1 MRQRSFNRSYGI
13 ILFVIM
19 VSCVQPA
26 ISRRI
31 SLPVIIPQDGMSVD
45 SVLTMRRSVRDFSCG
60 PVSLSDVARLLWAGQ
75 GITHEDG
82 YRTAPSAG
90 GLYPIDLYLFA
101 RNIEGL
107 QTGVYRYMPEIH
119 GLEAISQDDIHRD
132 LASAALDQEW
142 VRDASV
148 SIIVTGAP
156 ERTFIKYGE
165 RAWRYVLIESGC
177 VVQNILLQSTNLH
190 LASVVVGAFYDD
202 LIRPL
207 IGIPSTIHPIAII
220 SVGTI
225 EERFK

>member
-1 MRQRSFNRSYGI
+1 MNQRSFQCSCSI
-13 ILFVIM
+13 VLFVIE
-19 VSCVQPA
+19 VSCVQLIDA
-26 ISRRI
+26 RQVA
-31 SLPVIIPQDGMSVD
+31 LPDIGLFEGMSVA
-45 SVLTMRRSVRDFSCG
+45 SALSMRRSVRDFGCD
-60 PVSLSDVARLLWAGQ
+60 PISLGDAARLLWAGQ

-107 QTGVYRYMPEIH
+107 RTGVYRYVPEVH
-119 GLEAISQDDIHRD
+119 GLEIVSNDDIHLE

-142 VRDASV
+142 VRDASL

-156 ERTFIKYGE
+156 DRTSVKYGD

-190 LASVVVGAFYDD
+190 LASVIVGAFYDD
-202 LIRPL
+202 MIRPL
-207 IGIPSTIHPIAII
+207 IGVPSTIHPIAII
-220 SVGTI
+220 SVGTY
-225 EERFK
+225 KK